1 MEEKDSFVLSKDLD
15 FSVNLI
21 SHKPKDS
28 LDSELGRLSEAIFQ
42 KRLELE
48 NPKPEDSNFF
58 TLNDSQNNWKDTSQ
72 EFEKLQMKIEDLLSI
87 LSFRLCDTQSF
98 FEKKDS
104 VFCQPRPSLFDFS
117 NIFENSVVNY
127 VECSLMEL
135 YKLLADVKKIILNAE
150 TKIKHNGRLS
160 LGNLKLDIKVVMDDS
175 PIAEKDVIQ
184 KNMSKVSVF
193 KKKSNKT
200 EEKTEGFFY
209 SNILNLF
216 SDIEKDITKAYNDM
230 KFPKIFE
237 TNFAIQKQTT
247 EKENPKRCIMME
259 LEYSMVKKLKKVE
272 KAKIDELE
280 WQCLQTKAKKS
291 YFFNKSKKM
300 TAKEDELRKFSKKIS
315 EQTVQNAK
323 DSEEIEKKIDL
334 LECKKL
340 EIEKEFNAKTELI
353 TMVLQEI
360 EDSKTEETESFTKIN
375 KSASSKVYKNTSV
388 QEIPLE
394 KQIKEF
400 EKIFKELEVEF
411 KTSKMQESLESIE
424 TTFTRAKSY
433 LSNLQSLEVLRK
445 TKRNSSALRTTINK
459 IEKY

>member
-150 TKIKHNGRLS
+150 TKIKHNGRQS
-160 LGNLKLDIKVVMDDS
+160 W
-175 PIAEKDVIQ
+175 
-184 KNMSKVSVF
+184 
-193 KKKSNKT
+193 
-200 EEKTEGFFY
+200 Y
-209 SNILNLF
+209 R
-216 SDIEKDITKAYNDM
+216 DITAVAQNV
-230 KFPKIFE
+230 
-237 TNFAIQKQTT
+237 FAI
-247 EKENPKRCIMME
+247 
-259 LEYSMVKKLKKVE
+259 LK
-272 KAKIDELE
+272 
-280 WQCLQTKAKKS
+280 
-291 YFFNKSKKM
+291 
-300 TAKEDELRKFSKKIS
+300 S
-315 EQTVQNAK
+315 E
-323 DSEEIEKKIDL
+323 
-334 LECKKL
+334 
-340 EIEKEFNAKTELI
+340 
-353 TMVLQEI
+353 
-360 EDSKTEETESFTKIN
+360 
-375 KSASSKVYKNTSV
+375 
-388 QEIPLE
+388 
-394 KQIKEF
+394 
-400 EKIFKELEVEF
+400 
-411 KTSKMQESLESIE
+411 
-424 TTFTRAKSY
+424 
-433 LSNLQSLEVLRK
+433 
-445 TKRNSSALRTTINK
+445 
-459 IEKY
+459 